1 MKKLYSEEDI
11 KKEFCM
17 IPDSEFRD
25 AVESLKFTSYL
36 YGESF
41 PEKEHLFNKKTIN
54 KYKKERAP
62 VSPLDVLFS
71 FDFSNCSI

>member
-25 AVESLKFTSYL
+25 VVERLKFTSYL

-41 PEKEHLFNKKTIN
+41 PEKEHLLI
-54 KYKKERAP
+54 KEQ
-62 VSPLDVLFS
+62 
-71 FDFSNCSI
+71 